1 MSGGGAPLLLPYKKL
16 SLRIRHH
23 KHTTR
28 THTDSMTT
36 LSVSLSHTLSLCFVL
51 LPFLLFLSNTP
62 PPECSFLCILFLSPF
77 SCQEFGTK
85 FCMSAR
91 VCVCSLC
98 ASVCT
103 LVSESIRE
111 LPLCE

>member
-1 MSGGGAPLLLPYKKL
+1 MEGGAPLLLPYKKP

-28 THTDSMTT
+28 THADSMTT
-36 LSVSLSHTLSLCFVL
+36 LSVSLSHTHSLFVL

-91 VCVCSLC
+91 VCSLC

-103 LVSESIRE
+103 LVSESVRE